1 MTEAAVTNDEFTAFW
16 NNVLAAKFDRFRN
29 ILLGGLSHHSRV
41 PLSSLHLAPGSKVL
55 DVGCGWGDTAIELA
69 RMVGPSG
76 SVVGLDCC
84 AAFLAQG
91 RKDAADAG
99 IDNVRFIDADVQTY
113 RFEPEYDFCFS
124 RFGMMFFSSPVVAMR
139 NIRRALKPGGR
150 LMFITWRSLQDNPWA
165 SIPKQLV
172 LGFLP
177 PPGDSA
183 QTCGPGPFSMASTEV
198 VTAQLK
204 AAGFDEI
211 RFEATEGPV
220 MVGSTVDQAMDFQ
233 LALGPAG
240 EIVREAGAEAE
251 RRRAEIES
259 ALRTELARHL
269 HDGSVVM
276 QSASWTITARKPR
289 VGGPARRYSSTS
301 SSSGNST
308 SVYPSRRR
316 SRHAHRVKDTVE
328 MIAFVLYDACVK
340 PRHLTLD
347 GTARRIES
355 GVTKRRVAR
364 YPSAQA
370 GDRQTA
376 FPVFLHGRA

>member
-99 IDNVRFIDADVQTY
+99 IGNVRFIDADVQTY

-139 NIRRALKPGGR
+139 NIRTRAEARRPVDVHHLAVAAGQPLGQHPQATRPRLPAPAGR
-150 LMFITWRSLQDNPWA
+150 QRADLR
-165 SIPKQLV
+165 
-172 LGFLP
+172 
-177 PPGDSA
+177 
-183 QTCGPGPFSMASTEV
+183 PGPVLDGEHRGRHRA
-198 VTAQLK
+198 AQ
-204 AAGFDEI
+204 GRRI
-211 RFEATEGPV
+211 RRDPFEATEGPV
-220 MVGSTVDQAMDFQ
+220 MVGSTVDQAMEFQ

-276 QSASWTITARKPR
+276 QSASWTITARKPASRRDAATRRR
-289 VGGPARRYSSTS
+289 VPRRETARRYIRA
-301 SSSGNST
+301 GAGQ
-308 SVYPSRRR
+308 R
-316 SRHAHRVKDTVE
+316 
-328 MIAFVLYDACVK
+328 M
-340 PRHLTLD
+340 
-347 GTARRIES
+347 RI
-355 GVTKRRVAR
+355 G
-364 YPSAQA
+364 
-370 GDRQTA
+370 
-376 FPVFLHGRA
+376 